1 MLGQRSAVS
10 TNSVSGGQFSAAT
23 TARLPRATIIALL
36 TTDC

>member
-10 TNSVSGGQFSAAT
+10 TSRVSGGQFSTAT
-23 TARLPRATIIALL
+23 NARLPSATIIALL